1 MRIPKPVM
9 YVLFPAFL
17 CYYAVAADAALQG
30 RGHASRSAAALP
42 DIGRFIPRLTLPA
55 SVTEAA
61 NEAVT
66 SLREAVMTSG
76 LMRDTRP
83 TPEQEK
89 RDFVALW
96 ADLEHSRPAAP
107 AFLAEK
113 IPGSPA
119 VVPGQD

>member
-42 DIGRFIPRLTLPA
+42 DIGRLIPHLELPA

-61 NEAVT
+61 SDALT
-66 SLREAVMTSG
+66 RLREIVLTSG

-83 TPEQEK
+83 SAEQEK
-89 RDFVALW
+89 RDYVALW
-96 ADLEHSRPAAP
+96 ADLEQSRPAEP
-107 AFLAEK
+107 AFLSK
-113 IPGSPA
+113 
-119 VVPGQD
+119 